1 MTFSS
6 AIAESDKEANAI
18 KGKKRMLRETPEKEC
33 RYLFN
38 VEWEVI

>member
-6 AIAESDKEANAI
+6 AKAESDKDAKAI
-18 KGKKRMLRETPEKEC
+18 KGKKRMLRENPEKEC

-38 VEWEVI
+38 VEQEVI